1 MTPFQLITDAVS
13 PLKAY
18 ADHNPKKESEYVVFN
33 IADDRGTV
41 HGDDQPTQ
49 RVMAVQ
55 VHYYAPHGTNYLT
68 TMTNIRN
75 RLAANGFTYPVVQV
89 LYETDT
95 NSHHLIFECEI
106 ELEA

>member
-75 RLAANGFTYPVVQV
+75 RACSEGVYLSRRAGPLRNRHKLAPF
-89 LYETDT
+89 D
-95 NSHHLIFECEI
+95 F
-106 ELEA
+106 

>member
-55 VHYYAPHGTNYLT
+55 VHYYCPQGTNYLST
-68 TMTNIRN
+68 KKTIRDA
-75 RLAANGFTYPVVQV
+75 LHAKGFTYPTVQSF
-89 LYETDT
+89 YETDT